1 MKNKGNKQKIV
12 TNMVDINPTTLII
25 TLNVNDPNA
34 QLKEIFI
41 LYQKQDPTICCP

>member
-1 MKNKGNKQKIV
+1 MKNKGNKWKIV
-12 TNMVDINPTTLII
+12 TNMVDINPTTLIS

-41 LYQKQDPTICCP
+41 LYKIQDPTICCP